1 MTINQQQSNQQQSKS
16 QQESFQAQGNAQTA
30 SHSTFAKGSK
40 LFAFK
45 EAMML
50 SMKDYKVIFCI
61 AIVLLL
67 LGAVRIYYLP
77 GFFFGLLFGRI
88 YGGENSF
95 FEYILFLPAFL
106 WGLSV
111 IFLPVVLVLHYILD
125 RRLKNMF
132 EKLEQKTSQQQRK
145 SSAP

>member
-1 MTINQQQSNQQQSKS
+1 MTINQQHNKP

-30 SHSTFAKGSK
+30 SHATFAKGSK
-40 LFAFK
+40 LFTFK

-50 SMKDYKVIFCI
+50 SMRDYKIIFCI

-67 LGAVRIYYLP
+67 LGALRAVYLP
-77 GFFFGLLFGRI
+77 MFFFGLFI
-88 YGGENSF
+88 GGVYTGGGGF
-95 FEYILFLPAFL
+95 IDFLVFLPALL

-132 EKLEQKTSQQQRK
+132 EKLEQKASQQQKK
-145 SSAP
+145 SGTA

>member
-1 MTINQQQSNQQQSKS
+1 MTINQQQNKS

-50 SMKDYKVIFCI
+50 SMRDYKIIFCI

-77 GFFFGLLFGRI
+77 GFFFGLLFGGI

-95 FEYILFLPAFL
+95 FEYILFMPAFL

-111 IFLPVVLVLHYILD
+111 IFLPVVLVLHYILN

-132 EKLEQKTSQQQRK
+132 EKLEQKASQQQKK
-145 SSAP
+145 SSAT